1 MKARGGEQGFTFV
14 EILITLV
21 FISIALVAVTS
32 QFPLGLKVS
41 QSAEDLTLSTN
52 LAQEL
57 LEEIRSMAWEDPQSG
72 GGALGT
78 EMGEFGRLDYDDLDD
93 YHGLVEAPP
102 RDLDGNP
109 LDGLGGRANFA
120 RYQRDVTVTYA
131 DPTTLAPT
139 GVTTDFKRI
148 EVGVSNLDTGQRT
161 FLVLIKAWS
170 P

>member
-1 MKARGGEQGFTFV
+1 VRGRLGERGFTFV
-14 EILITLV
+14 EILITLI
-21 FISIALVAVTS
+21 FISIALLAVTS
-32 QFPLGLKVS
+32 QFPLGLQIS
-41 QSAEDLTLSTN
+41 QSAEDLTLATN

-72 GGALGT
+72 GAALGT
-78 EMGEFGRLDYDDLDD
+78 DLGEFGRLDYDDLDD
-93 YHGLVEAPP
+93 YHGLVESPP

-131 DPTTLAPT
+131 DLTTLAAT
-139 GVTTDFKRI
+139 GSVTDFKRI

-161 FLVLIKAWS
+161 FLVLVKAWS